1 MLKLKIE
8 IFFISMPKKF
18 TIAKSFCLI
27 LTQFYS
33 NLTFCPVSKNL
44 HIKLRHLLTYMDL
57 EQLIRLRINDL
68 ICEKVVK
75 MSKIVNFFHLPS
87 GVYEKSRTSRCAR
100 EL

>member
-1 MLKLKIE
+1 
-8 IFFISMPKKF
+8 
-18 TIAKSFCLI
+18 
-27 LTQFYS
+27 
-33 NLTFCPVSKNL
+33 
-44 HIKLRHLLTYMDL
+44 MDL

-75 MSKIVNFFHLPS
+75 MSKIVNFFHLAS

>member
-1 MLKLKIE
+1 M
-8 IFFISMPKKF
+8 KF
-18 TIAKSFCLI
+18 
-27 LTQFYS
+27 
-33 NLTFCPVSKNL
+33 
-44 HIKLRHLLTYMDL
+44 
-57 EQLIRLRINDL
+57 EQLIRTAIKGL